1 MTDTSTN
8 SVCGLKNKTKLTR
21 ETTIINI
28 YTGLTVLSYHVGL
41 VQKQTREVEE
51 AETLFIRGVRKLS
64 EMEQIRQNVRGENGG
79 E

>member
-1 MTDTSTN
+1 MTVTCVTQQVQ
-8 SVCGLKNKTKLTR
+8 SVTKKKKR
-21 ETTIINI
+21 KKTTINLSI
-28 YTGLTVLSYHVGL
+28 GLTVLSYHVGL